1 MQITSDQE
9 YVRRVRFRKTMGK
22 WLLGIC
28 LVFMFLWGISPWVK
42 FSYNATESLDG
53 ALFIIFKN
61 AKIHKGDKMAF
72 WPPENRFYKYGF
84 FVKYAAGIEG
94 DVITVTDK
102 TFFIDEE
109 FLGVAETITR
119 TGEELVASEGGT
131 IPAKYYF
138 AWTPH
143 KRSFDSRYVDIGLI
157 HEDNIIG
164 RAYRIF

>member
-1 MQITSDQE
+1 MDLTSPQE
-9 YVRRVRFRKTMGK
+9 HARRVKFRKIMGK
-22 WLLGIC
+22 WLVSIS
-28 LVFMFLWGISPWVK
+28 LVFVFLWGISPWVK

-53 ALFIIFKN
+53 SLFIILKDVE
-61 AKIHKGDKMAF
+61 IHKGDKVAF
-72 WPPENRFYKYGF
+72 WPPRNRFYKYGF

-94 DVITVTDK
+94 DIITVLDK
-102 TFFIDEE
+102 SFFLGEE

-119 TGEELVASEGGT
+119 TGEPLVASKGGT
-131 IPAKYYF
+131 IPANNYF
-138 AWTPH
+138 VWTPH